1 MSRHT
6 YTNNALE
13 AACEAIEEW
22 ELTPEEEAALV
33 ENLLGELQARR
44 ESRNEA
50 AYAEAYDPERLAGRG
65 EAYRRNMIAAG
76 RGRQLG

>member
-1 MSRHT
+1 MTRST

-22 ELTPEEEAALV
+22 ELTPDEEAALV

-44 ESRNEA
+44 ELAAERTYDEA
-50 AYAEAYDPERLAGRG
+50 RREAVAEWN
-65 EAYRRNMIAAG
+65 EAYRRDMIAAG

>member
-1 MSRHT
+1 MTRST

-33 ENLLGELQARR
+33 WNLLGELIARR
-44 ESRNEA
+44 EIREEA
-50 AYAEAYDPERLAGRG
+50 AWAEVYDPERIAGRQ